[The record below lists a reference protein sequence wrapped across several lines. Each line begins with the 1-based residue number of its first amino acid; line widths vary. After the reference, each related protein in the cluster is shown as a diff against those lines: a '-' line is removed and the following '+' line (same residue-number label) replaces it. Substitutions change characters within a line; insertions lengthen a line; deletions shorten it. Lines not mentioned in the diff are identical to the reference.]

1 MIEDEHFIK
10 QAKIVIGYLKKQ
22 EAMTKDLT
30 NGRFRM
36 QIIKE
41 GHFNGTIMNENLMFN
56 RHAKVFFRFMMNLA
70 SELSK
75 EDFMALS
82 REIAEGLYTI
92 GSDPEQLS
100 RINESHAKPTRNKE
114 QMEEDD

>member
-22 EAMTKDLT
+22 EAMTKNLM
-30 NGRFRM
+30 NGRFRL

-56 RHAKVFFRFMMNLA
+56 RQAKVFFRFLMNLA

-75 EDFMALS
+75 EDFMALI
-82 REIAEGLYTI
+82 REIAEELYRIGLLVHRLIRPIQSTLLI
-92 GSDPEQLS
+92 L
-100 RINESHAKPTRNKE
+100 TW
-114 QMEEDD
+114 